1 MADRDP
7 ATLLRALDTAP
18 EDALR
23 PVRPLLSD
31 RYGRDPAR
39 LGIILVNYAQPA
51 VTIECLESLLRLPGD
66 FRIVV
71 VDNGSPD
78 GSVDALRAWASG
90 EVAYL
95 PPEGPL
101 GRLSSPP
108 VPKPVALAERGP
120 GARVPPGA
128 RAPRLT
134 LVESGANLGFAGGNN
149 LGTRYLLSD
158 PHLDRFWYLNND
170 CVVMPGAIEAILGTF
185 DSDPRIGMLGTTV
198 RYYDAP
204 DRVQAHN
211 GARFS
216 KLTGNGAFIQ
226 QGAHASAPCDSKR
239 VVDQTGFVFG
249 ASLAVSRQLLETVGF
264 MSERYFLYYEEIDWA
279 TRARPRFRI
288 GFARGATVFH
298 HGGLTSGTKAERNGR
313 SAFADHHMLRSRLL
327 FYRAHHPWLLPFIW
341 PLGVLQTASRL
352 VRRQPDKAR
361 AMAHALLGRPYQPG

>member
-1 MADRDP
+1 MAERDP
-7 ATLLRALDTAP
+7 AELLRALETAP
-18 EDALR
+18 DDALR

-31 RYGRDPAR
+31 RVGRDPAR
-39 LGIILVNYAQPA
+39 LGVILVNYRQAA
-51 VTIECLESLLRLPGD
+51 VTIECLESLLRLPGA

-71 VDNGSPD
+71 VDNGSED
-78 GSVDALRAWASG
+78 GSVEALRSWASG
-90 EVAYL
+90 AAPYVA
-95 PPEGPL
+95 PEGPL
-101 GRLSSPP
+101 ARLSTPP
-108 VPKPVALAERGP
+108 VAKPVELVERGP
-120 GARVPPGA
+120 GARVPPGEQ
-128 RAPRLT
+128 APRLT
-134 LVESGANLGFAGGNN
+134 LIETGANLGFAGGNN
-149 LGTRYLLSD
+149 VGTRYLLSD
-158 PHLDRFWYLNND
+158 PQVDRFWYLNND

-185 DSDPRIGMLGTTV
+185 ESDPRMGMLGTTV

-216 KLTGNGAFIQ
+216 LLTGNGYFIQ
-226 QGAHASAPCDSKR
+226 KDSRAADPCDAKR

-249 ASLAVSRQLLETVGF
+249 ASLAVTRELIETVGF

-298 HGGLTSGTKAERNGR
+298 HGGVSSGTKAERSGR

-327 FYRAHHPWLLPFIW
+327 FYRTHHPWLLPVIW

-352 VRRQPDKAR
+352 LRRQPAKAN
-361 AMAHALLGRPYQPG
+361 AMARALLGRPYVPA